1 MCREGQIRGGLLKG
15 TPDLLL
21 TRFLSSFFHT
31 CPLPLAAP
39 PLPFSEHPTRCPSRP
54 GRGPSSAKEK
64 QPRERTLRAAAVA
77 ILKCCHYAQRGHLA
91 GPHMAAGKIEVG
103 GAVVTSPRRHAAR
116 FLVRLPVAASIAP
129 CSVARARWCLPAPL
143 GVLFGDSA
151 AHQARFLVLHSVAAS
166 IARARCCLPA
176 PLELSSPSETRRHT
190 GGQDPRRR
198 VWSRWG
204 RTVRVGAST

>member
-1 MCREGQIRGGLLKG
+1 MCREGQIRGGVLKG
-15 TPDLLL
+15 ALDLRL
-21 TRFLSSFFHT
+21 TRFLSLFFHT

-54 GRGPSSAKEK
+54 ARGPSSAKEK

-116 FLVRLPVAASIAP
+116 FLVRLLVAASFPSTTPRLAGNQQA
-129 CSVARARWCLPAPL
+129 ARQPA
-143 GVLFGDSA
+143 GS
-151 AHQARFLVLHSVAAS
+151 QAAS
-166 IARARCCLPA
+166 QPTSQPRQRGRQPKRPAAAAAR
-176 PLELSSPSETRRHT
+176 PS
-190 GGQDPRRR
+190 
-198 VWSRWG
+198 
-204 RTVRVGAST
+204 